1 MLQIK
6 RGTDDGLIEN
16 LRESSKKNRTCI
28 GREETLDLSILG
40 DLHRD
45 STLEEQIESDS
56 GQSIWS
62 ELSEQVTSEF
72 STNVVCLA
80 LCAGHDVL
88 FACSGIAVH
97 CQVHF
102 ARFLTSASLVRAF
115 NDLKREGHDG
125 LKIQVQR
132 KGYVARGSLG
142 DYNFDQG
149 IALVSIKL
157 FTLGVNPVK
166 LYHQLGFLPCSK
178 VVSVA
183 CATTGKLTVTSG
195 ILTDDTSGSENG
207 KELMFSTCKI
217 SKDWEGGALFDYD
230 GNFVGMNLSSVEERT
245 SFLPTSII
253 IKHLEQFVPNMEV
266 KVVRPVTLR
275 RYEEIQPRP
284 YMHYPRDIYGD
295 LDSLGYPKQST
306 TTISEGLIL
315 VNTFEETFGEVYD
328 SGKGVWSRLRKTISN
343 HFHQVVVSLA
353 SFIGETRI
361 FACTGLFIDWNGC
374 TTILTSA
381 SLIRD
386 PNDGNKIAE
395 NLKIE
400 VNIPNEGCKKG
411 ILQHCNLH
419 YNVALVDVEKFRPLC
434 SSKILEEKWDPRI
447 LEDPN
452 VVAVGRCFKSGVL
465 MATHGKRTDWSGMLD
480 CRDLRYSSCTIT
492 KAGIGGPLFDF
503 RGRFVGMN
511 FYDKKIGTPFVFKDH
526 ICRLLAQFEGKS
538 TVDEVG
544 SVDKPIRWPV
554 PKPCWRHPDDELDD
568 LRPPGHGEKSDRFGF
583 TYVRG
588 VRVDYH

>member
-6 RGTDDGLIEN
+6 RGTDDGLMEN

-28 GREETLDLSILG
+28 GREETLDLSISG

-166 LYHQLGFLPCSK
+166 LYHQLEFLPCSK

-183 CATTGKLTVTSG
+183 CATTGKLMVTSG

-230 GNFVGMNLSSVEERT
+230 GNFVGMNLSPVEERT

-328 SGKGVWSRLRKTISN
+328 SGKGVWSRLGKTISN

-353 SFIGETRI
+353 AFIGETRI

-395 NLKIE
+395 NL
-400 VNIPNEGCKKG
+400 
-411 ILQHCNLH
+411 
-419 YNVALVDVEKFRPLC
+419 
-434 SSKILEEKWDPRI
+434 KWDPRI

-503 RGRFVGMN
+503 KGRFVGMN

-544 SVDKPIRWPV
+544 SDDKPIRWPV
-554 PKPCWRHPDDELDD
+554 PKPCWRHPHDELDD
-568 LRPPGHGEKSDRFGF
+568 LRPPGYGEKSDRFGF

>member
-1 MLQIK
+1 
-6 RGTDDGLIEN
+6 
-16 LRESSKKNRTCI
+16 
-28 GREETLDLSILG
+28 
-40 DLHRD
+40 
-45 STLEEQIESDS
+45 
-56 GQSIWS
+56 
-62 ELSEQVTSEF
+62 
-72 STNVVCLA
+72 
-80 LCAGHDVL
+80 
-88 FACSGIAVH
+88 
-97 CQVHF
+97 
-102 ARFLTSASLVRAF
+102 
-115 NDLKREGHDG
+115 
-125 LKIQVQR
+125 
-132 KGYVARGSLG
+132 
-142 DYNFDQG
+142 
-149 IALVSIKL
+149 
-157 FTLGVNPVK
+157 
-166 LYHQLGFLPCSK
+166 
-178 VVSVA
+178 
-183 CATTGKLTVTSG
+183 
-195 ILTDDTSGSENG
+195 
-207 KELMFSTCKI
+207 MFSTCKI

-395 NLKIE
+395 NLK
-400 VNIPNEGCKKG
+400 
-411 ILQHCNLH
+411 
-419 YNVALVDVEKFRPLC
+419 
-434 SSKILEEKWDPRI
+434 WDPRI